1 MSGVTLLAFT
11 VLKIF
16 PPMIKAIELHGCML
30 FFAAVC
36 IFGAF
41 ITIFFIPE
49 TKGKSLIEI
58 EKPPLDESNEMLHP
72 EGNKT
77 KIVPAQRN

>member
-16 PPMIKAIELHGCML
+16 PPMVKAIELHGCLL
-30 FFAAVC
+30 FFSAICILGAVV
-36 IFGAF
+36 
-41 ITIFFIPE
+41 TIFFIPE
-49 TKGKSLIEI
+49 TKGKSLIVI
-58 EKPPLDESNEMLHP
+58 EKAPLDESNAMLHP

-77 KIVPAQRN
+77 KILPTQRK